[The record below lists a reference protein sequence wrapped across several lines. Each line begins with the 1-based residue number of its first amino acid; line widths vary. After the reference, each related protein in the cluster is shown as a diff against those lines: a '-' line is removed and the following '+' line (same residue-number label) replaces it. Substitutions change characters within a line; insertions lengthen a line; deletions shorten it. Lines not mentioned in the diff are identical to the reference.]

1 MDTQA
6 IRAQMPTLVC
16 GHVPRNIRTFKFNIF
31 DGQPKVS
38 TLGFHI
44 DPRPFEGKVI
54 ATTAEAIVVK
64 TLQPRC
70 RSVRRLVGAGTHRVW
85 RR

>member
-1 MDTQA
+1 LFSYSTLCVFSSTLKGHASLAGWKSLGFHKESSMDTQA

-38 TLGFHI
+38 TLGSTSI
-44 DPRPFEGKVI
+44 PG
-54 ATTAEAIVVK
+54 
-64 TLQPRC
+64 
-70 RSVRRLVGAGTHRVW
+70 RSRAR
-85 RR
+85 

>member
-6 IRAQMPTLVC
+6 IRAQMPTLVR
-16 GHVPRNIRTFKFNIF
+16 GHVPSNIRTFKFNIF

-44 DPRPFEGKVI
+44 DPKPFEGKVI
-54 ATTAEAIVVK
+54 ATTDE
-64 TLQPRC
+64 PSSSRRDGPSSRC
-70 RSVRRLVGAGTHRVW
+70 SIAPS
-85 RR
+85 